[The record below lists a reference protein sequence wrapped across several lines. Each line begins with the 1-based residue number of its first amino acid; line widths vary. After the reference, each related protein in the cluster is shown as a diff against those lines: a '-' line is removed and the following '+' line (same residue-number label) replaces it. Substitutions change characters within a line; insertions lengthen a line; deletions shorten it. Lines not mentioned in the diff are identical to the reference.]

1 MSFLW
6 YPTPKES
13 PLLGSLGL
21 GGGIGSNLVSGGAII
36 PGTITGVY
44 SSNSDGYSGGYSS
57 THTCNGISHSTF
69 DARPPNQTQVNSIL
83 STWMNCKSYST
94 DGVNPAAS
102 SPQGVFWG
110 RSGNSLTITFSG
122 FQANQDMATYLYTH
136 GSRPINFSGLITGTE
151 TSILNDYK
159 YFNVNSSG
167 GGTLT
172 YAFAAG
178 GDPPYVYWVGPRY
191 NDPGYLG

>member
-21 GGGIGSNLVSGGAII
+21 GGGIGSNLVSGGPIT

-69 DARPPNQTQVNSIL
+69 DARPPNQTQVDSIM
-83 STWMNCKSYST
+83 SAWMNCKSYSG
-94 DGVNPAAS
+94 DGVD
-102 SPQGVFWG
+102 PQTYNGGVFWG
-110 RSGNSLTITFSG
+110 RNGNSVTFTFTG
-122 FQANQDMATYLYTH
+122 FQANQDMAIFLYTTS
-136 GSRPINFSGLITGTE
+136 SREIDFTGLFTATD
-151 TSILNDYK
+151 NDKSYDYR

-172 YAFAAG
+172 AAFQPT
-178 GDPPYVYWVGPRY
+178 GDPPYIYWVGPRY
-191 NDPGYLG
+191 NDPGY